1 MATEGVG
8 NRVRTYRLAR
18 QWSQLELAQRANI
31 SRAAVSAIES
41 AKLIPS
47 VSAALS
53 LARTLECTVEE
64 LFGDLQGS
72 EEARTREP
80 LWAWS
85 ASTAQT
91 RYWAARIGARRV
103 LFPAE
108 PTPLGVMACDGRTDG
123 RTDGR
128 ADGRAPL
135 INESLA
141 DMTLVVACC
150 DPAISLLARLYEQTT
165 GFRLLAFCRSS
176 QVSLELLQRNR
187 VHLAGVHLST
197 ASRPEENRVM
207 SRAACGEETRL
218 IRVATWEEGLA
229 LGSQAD
235 GETVARLL
243 RADRRWVGREAGSGA
258 RHCQDE
264 LWTGRQGPEQ
274 VARDHRS
281 VAEAILG
288 GWADVGVCL
297 RLVAEESGL
306 GFLSVRSE
314 HYDLCY
320 LAEHEQDPRISAFV
334 RVVQSVACRRLISEL
349 PGYDTASTGLLS

>member
-1 MATEGVG
+1 MAAGDVG
-8 NRVRTYRLAR
+8 NRVRSYRLAR

-41 AKLIPS
+41 AKLMPS

-72 EEARTREP
+72 EEVRAREP
-80 LWAWS
+80 QWAW
-85 ASTAQT
+85 APSTSQS
-91 RYWAARIGARRV
+91 RYWAARVGARRI

-108 PTPLGVMACDGRTDG
+108 PTPLGVVACDGRTDG

-128 ADGRAPL
+128 SLL

-176 QVSLELLQRNR
+176 QVALELLQRNL
-187 VHLAGVHLST
+187 VHMAGVHLAT
-197 ASRPEENRVM
+197 ANRPEENRIK
-207 SRAACGEETRL
+207 SQETCGEETRL
-218 IRVATWEEGLA
+218 IRVATWEEGLG
-229 LGSQAD
+229 LGGQVV
-235 GETVARLL
+235 GGTFEQLL
-243 RADRRWVGREAGSGA
+243 QGNRRWVGREVGSGA

-264 LWTGRQGPEQ
+264 LRNGHPEPDRT
-274 VARDHRS
+274 ARDHRS
-281 VAEAILG
+281 VAEAIRC

-306 GFLSVRSE
+306 GFLSIRSE

-320 LAEHEQDPRISAFV
+320 LAEHEHDPRIMALI
-334 RVVQSVACRRLISEL
+334 RVVQSVSFRRLFSEL